1 MLAPDEIADRYASL
15 RERVDTA
22 VRRARRDAS
31 TVRIVLAS
39 KANPPEAIAAAHAA
53 GARDFGE
60 NYVQEAA
67 RKQDALTHL
76 EGLRWHLIGHLQT
89 NKARN
94 AANRFVLIH
103 SLDSARLASALAN
116 ARPTPP
122 MPVLIEVNL
131 AAEPTKTGIA
141 AEFAERL
148 IHDIRGRVEVLGLM
162 TIPLLT
168 ADPAHDSRRYF
179 AALRAMRDRL
189 AALTGLAL
197 EELSMGM
204 TDDFEIA
211 IEEGATMIRVGR
223 AVFGERI
230 R

>member
-15 RERVDTA
+15 REQVDSA
-22 VRRARRDAS
+22 ARRARRDGS

-39 KANPPEAIAAAHAA
+39 KTNPPEAIAAAHAA

-67 RKQDALTHL
+67 RKQDALAHL

-89 NKARN
+89 NKARD

-122 MPVLIEVNL
+122 VPVLIEVNL
-131 AAEPTKTGIA
+131 AAEPTKTGVA
-141 AEFAERL
+141 PEFAERL

-162 TIPLLT
+162 TIPPPT
-168 ADPAHDSRRYF
+168 ADPARDTRRYF
-179 AALRAMRDRL
+179 ATLRAMRDRL

-204 TDDFEIA
+204 TDDFQIA
-211 IEEGATMIRVGR
+211 IDEGATMIRVGR